1 MLQSFNLVNTV
12 SMKLLLPVSIF
23 LALSFH
29 PAPEPLPET
38 CLSPEEKKLYE
49 LIMQYRA
56 SKGLPS
62 IALSSKLTL
71 VAQTHVRDLSENYKE
86 DPSDPARV
94 VCNPHSWSKKG
105 KWTDCCYTSDHKRAQ
120 CMWDKPKEIAGYNS
134 PGYEIAYF
142 STKGATAEEGLAGW
156 KKSAGHN
163 PLLINE
169 GTWATAKW
177 QAIGIGLYKSYGVVW
192 FGELADET
200 RPASCL

>member
-1 MLQSFNLVNTV
+1 
-12 SMKLLLPVSIF
+12 MKMFLPVLIF

-29 PAPEPLPET
+29 PAPKPLPET
-38 CLSPEEKKLYE
+38 CLSLEEKKLYD

-62 IALSSKLTL
+62 IAVSSKLTL

-86 DPSDPARV
+86 DPSNPAKV

-105 KWTDCCYTSDHKRAQ
+105 KWTSCCYTSDHKRAQ

-134 PGYEIAYF
+134 PGFEIAYY
-142 STKGATAEEGLAGW
+142 SSKGASAEEGLAGW
-156 KKSAGHN
+156 KLSPGHN

-169 GTWATAKW
+169 GTWSQVKW

-192 FGELADET
+192 FGEIADDT
-200 RPASCL
+200 PIKVCP